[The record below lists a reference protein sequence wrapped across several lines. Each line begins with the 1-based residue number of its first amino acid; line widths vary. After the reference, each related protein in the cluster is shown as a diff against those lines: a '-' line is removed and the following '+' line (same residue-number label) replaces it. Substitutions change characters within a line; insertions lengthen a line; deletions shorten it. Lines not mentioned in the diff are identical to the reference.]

1 MKSSRLSERPMVSVY
16 GSMETGTWLAGTDM
30 QKPTTGT
37 IPRQGG
43 VTTLPGPR
51 RLAALEPPNAF
62 LRVLGG
68 FSLTIHGV
76 NVELAPIAQRLMALL
91 ALRGR
96 TQRSRAAGT
105 LWPETDEAK
114 AMACL
119 RTCMWRVNRITK
131 GLVIAAGSNV
141 QLSSGVEV
149 DIYRYIDDAASSMR
163 STTRTPATDLQ
174 AIGYEGELLPDWGE
188 QWLVTDRERLRQLR
202 LHLLEEEAQR
212 QAREGHFGLALEAAF
227 AALSVDPLRETAHR
241 RIIEIHL
248 AEGNVAEA
256 RRAYRTC
263 RQVLIDD
270 VGVVPSDATTGLM
283 RSVLL
288 AQMG

>member
-1 MKSSRLSERPMVSVY
+1 
-16 GSMETGTWLAGTDM
+16 MENT
-30 QKPTTGT
+30 TTGT

-43 VTTLPGPR
+43 QSTLPESLRVATMQSPT
-51 RLAALEPPNAF
+51 AS

-68 FSLTIHGV
+68 FTLTVLGV
-76 NVELAPIAQRLMALL
+76 SVELAPIAQRLMALL

-105 LWPETDEAK
+105 LWPETDEVK

-119 RTCMWRVNRITK
+119 RTCMWRVNRLTN
-131 GLVIAAGSNV
+131 GLIISAGSSV
-141 QLSSGVEV
+141 QLSPNVEV
-149 DIYRYIDDAASSMR
+149 DVYQYIDDATSSMR
-163 STTRTPATDLQ
+163 STTRTPATDLRE
-174 AIGYEGELLPDWGE
+174 IGYGGELLPGWDE

-202 LHLLEEEAQR
+202 LHLLEEEAKR

-256 RRAYRTC
+256 RRAYQTC
-263 RQVLIDD
+263 RHVMIDE
-270 VGVVPSDATTGLM
+270 VGVVPSDATARLM

-288 AQMG
+288 SGGAPPRPSASNRRSRER